1 MKIHD
6 KSSTSES
13 YGAKFKPLDEKLLEK
28 KVKNPREAQQSDEF
42 VGQTGDNRSLAIFKQ
57 TNPLP
62 AISEDVKP
70 GEFKPKPKD
79 WTVLCYFNGNCDL
92 ESDIE
97 SSMKSLEKVG
107 SDDNI
112 NFVAQMA
119 YRSEDGKAERILLK
133 KPGWLGFKK
142 NSEVLADLGKT
153 NMAHPQTLKDFISW
167 GMKKFPANHYAVIMS
182 GHGYG
187 FVGSMPDEVADD
199 IMLTTELKSALDTA
213 TKETGEKIDILG
225 FDSCLMANAET
236 AYATKDSADFLVGSE
251 EVLIS
256 GNWDYSEFGGKMKEE
271 ANGDGLTVF
280 EALEAMVKSQQNYK
294 LLTSSIIDCRD
305 MPGFARRLKKF
316 SEKLLN
322 TETPDRYIKHAFRNA
337 QHYCQPKI
345 MAQAANGDIETKPM
359 NQMRDVVS
367 VTMEII
373 ASDYI
378 ADTDLKQSALDLAKF
393 IKDQVVVFEMHR
405 KGMDISGSKGIS
417 IYTPTSDADKYAD
430 FYENKLSLGKDT
442 GWGKVVRKFGVS

>member
-6 KSSTSES
+6 KSSISES
-13 YGAKFKPLDEKLLEK
+13 CGVKFKPLDEKLFEK
-28 KVKNPREAQQSDEF
+28 KVESPREAQQSDEF
-42 VGQTGDNRSLAIFKQ
+42 IGQTEGDRSLTTFTQ
-57 TNPLP
+57 TSSLFTLP
-62 AISEDVKP
+62 EDVKP

-92 ESDIE
+92 ESNIE

-107 SDDNI
+107 SDDKI

-119 YRSEDGKAERILLK
+119 YSSEGGKAERILLK
-133 KPGWLGFKK
+133 KPGWLGFKN
-142 NSEVLADLGKT
+142 NSEVLANLGKT

-167 GMKKFPANHYAVIMS
+167 GMKKFPANHYMVIMS

-187 FVGSMPDEVADD
+187 FVGSMPDEVSNDV
-199 IMLTTELKSALDTA
+199 MLTTELKSALDTA
-213 TKETGEKIDILG
+213 TKETGRKIDILG

-236 AYATKDSADFLVGSE
+236 AYAAKDSADFLVGSE

-256 GNWDYSEFGGKMKEE
+256 GNWDYSKFGGKMKEE
-271 ANGDGLTVF
+271 ANGDGLTVA
-280 EALEAMVKSQQNYK
+280 EALEAMVKSQHNYK
-294 LLTSSIIDCRD
+294 LLTSSVIDCRD
-305 MPGFARRLKKF
+305 MPGFAKRLKKF

-322 TETPDRYIKHAFRNA
+322 TDTPERNIKYAFRNA

-345 MAQAANGDIETKPM
+345 LAQAANGDIETKPM

-367 VTMEII
+367 LTMEII

-378 ADTDLKQSALDLAKF
+378 TDTDLKESALDLAKF

-405 KGMDISGSKGIS
+405 KGIDISRSNGIS
-417 IYTPTSDADKYAD
+417 IYAPVSEADKYAD
-430 FYENKLSLGKDT
+430 LYENKLSLGKDT